1 MTPITFKAAI
11 YRDLKFASDG
21 GGRLTLEFPASEE
34 AEVVKLL
41 LLRERVLT
49 VAVTLGED
57 S

>member
-1 MTPITFKAAI
+1 MIPITFQATI

-41 LLRERVLT
+41 LLRGQIMRVT
-49 VAVTLGED
+49 VEASNG
-57 S
+57 